1 MRVTPSPNSVVHEKS
16 YTPDSSRLF
25 DVNMDRPLSMSP
37 FNETSTFNNS
47 LQRSTWWLAIGKI
60 NFSSCFQNC
69 KPFLIG
75 LTIGLLLAGVVLAT
89 VTKRQEQSPIQLPQ
103 QQLPL
108 QQQLPQQ
115 QLPLQRQ
122 LPQQLPL
129 QRQLPQ
135 QLPLQRQLPQQQQ
148 QQRQRQQVCTTY
160 MPQCTATATTI
171 AGISGISGAA
181 SNQLSYPY
189 DITLDSSNTLYIA
202 DRGNNRVQQWVT
214 NASSGSTVAG
224 QASGAVGSALNYFN
238 RAGGVVIDSAGNLYV
253 TDPFNDRVQYWA
265 NGSMSGSIIIGTGAC
280 SSALNELC
288 DPYGIARD
296 TTTGTLYIG
305 DYSNDRVMMF
315 LSGASSGTV
324 VAGGTGSGTGSTQL
338 FMPFGIYL
346 DSATNSLLI
355 ANSGANNIVRWVI
368 GASTWTLVAG
378 SSTGQAGSTATLLN
392 AARSLTLDVYG
403 NLYVADTWNHRIQ
416 FFPVG
421 QMSGITI
428 AGVNSVFGSSSSLLY
443 APYAMKLDI
452 QGNLYVADTYNHRVQ
467 KYTCL

>member
-1 MRVTPSPNSVVHEKS
+1 
-16 YTPDSSRLF
+16 
-25 DVNMDRPLSMSP
+25 
-37 FNETSTFNNS
+37 
-47 LQRSTWWLAIGKI
+47 
-60 NFSSCFQNC
+60 
-69 KPFLIG
+69 
-75 LTIGLLLAGVVLAT
+75 
-89 VTKRQEQSPIQLPQ
+89 
-103 QQLPL
+103 
-108 QQQLPQQ
+108 
-115 QLPLQRQ
+115 
-122 LPQQLPL
+122 
-129 QRQLPQ
+129 
-135 QLPLQRQLPQQQQ
+135 
-148 QQRQRQQVCTTY
+148 TTY